1 MVGPIK
7 QDFWPKIHILERNHS
22 KKMCMTLENKVS
34 VSKLEVIK
42 MIVTKNVRLNYYLY
56 VLLIEF

>member
-1 MVGPIK
+1 
-7 QDFWPKIHILERNHS
+7 
-22 KKMCMTLENKVS
+22 MCMTLENKVS